1 MGLFAKEGENI
12 ATETHITPVIVRT
25 SNVAKELLQ
34 VAANYKVPVQ
44 SLDFHLLGIE
54 TFTKAAVEGAAE
66 DWVEIHEEEIANLK
80 AMELEELYTKY
91 FLLKEQRLETFGEL
105 LNKMKKEATARDLS
119 DLPTE
124 KLLEL
129 LLKYENR
136 INLEVAEPEYLSSG
150 KMQSE
155 KRSRELLES
164 FS

>member
-1 MGLFAKEGENI
+1 METVKVKQRFIELRAKGYSYEKIAKEMGKAKQTLI
-12 ATETHITPVIVRT
+12 DWGTE
-25 SNVAKELLQ
+25 LQ
-34 VAANYKVPVQ
+34 
-44 SLDFHLLGIE
+44 
-54 TFTKAAVEGAAE
+54 
-66 DWVEIHEEEIANLK
+66 EEIANLK